1 MIQDLLIGL
10 ILAFVGQSGVIWWR
24 LGRLEAA
31 IKKPCPFGAC
41 PLYERAKGEAAPGRT
56 AGEASPNPA

>member
-1 MIQDLLIGL
+1 MIQDLLVGL
-10 ILAFVGQSGVIWWR
+10 IIAFVGQSGVIWWR

-41 PLYERAKGEAAPGRT
+41 PIYERSKIEAMPSRAVTER
-56 AGEASPNPA
+56 